1 MKETAIDLLEKD
13 APKKKAD
20 KAGPEIVEEE
30 NGEEPLTRKKLFKNK
45 KVKIIALAVG
55 GLIFLGGGVGVAS
68 YMRWIPLPWISKKAP
83 PPKAAKAPA
92 SSQPAIGPMIKID
105 PLTINIKEEKG
116 RHYLKTS
123 IVLEV
128 GRPEWVEEVKANIPL
143 FTDLIILYLSDKRMD
158 DLRNPQAKETLKKEF
173 LTQMNQALGSPKVTR
188 LYFDEYIYQ

>member
-20 KAGPEIVEEE
+20 PEILEEE
-30 NGEEPLTRKKLFKNK
+30 SGEETLPRKKLFKNK
-45 KVKIIALAVG
+45 KVKIIALAAG
-55 GLIFLGGGVGVAS
+55 GLIFLGGGIGVAS

-83 PPKAAKAPA
+83 PPKPAEAPA
-92 SSQPAIGPMIKID
+92 PPQPVIGSMVKID
-105 PLTINIKEEKG
+105 PLTINIKDEKG
-116 RHYLKTS
+116 KHYLKTS

-143 FTDLIILYLSDKRMD
+143 FTDLIILYLSDKGLE
-158 DLRNPQAKETLKKEF
+158 DLRNPKAKETLKKEF
-173 LTQMNQALGSPKVTR
+173 LTQMNQALGSAKVTR